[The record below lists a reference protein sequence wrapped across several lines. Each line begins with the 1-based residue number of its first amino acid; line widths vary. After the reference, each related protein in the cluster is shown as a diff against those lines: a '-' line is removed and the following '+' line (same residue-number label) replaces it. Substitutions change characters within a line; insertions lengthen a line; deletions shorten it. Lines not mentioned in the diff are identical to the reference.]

1 MFAQLW
7 NSAFLFCF
15 CFSASSTNAF
25 DKSWSI
31 TTEIKHIGWQCELY
45 VMQHY
50 RANTTHTMK
59 YNRNN
64 KHQDHIELH
73 DPRNIFLSHICE
85 AGASL
90 EQWKKKKTEIRN
102 AIKCVW
108 LLYLSA
114 IWLFV
119 QIWSTI
125 SHAYNRVV
133 IQKLMMWSCETVV
146 LVLTLIRIQSN
157 SEPKNVCCP

>member
-1 MFAQLW
+1 MQIISEATIMFAQLW

-90 EQWKKKKTEIRN
+90 EQWKKKKKQKFAMPSNVFDYYTWVPYGFLYKFDQQFLTHIIE
-102 AIKCVW
+102 
-108 LLYLSA
+108 LL
-114 IWLFV
+114 F
-119 QIWSTI
+119 
-125 SHAYNRVV
+125 
-133 IQKLMMWSCETVV
+133 
-146 LVLTLIRIQSN
+146 
-157 SEPKNVCCP
+157 KN